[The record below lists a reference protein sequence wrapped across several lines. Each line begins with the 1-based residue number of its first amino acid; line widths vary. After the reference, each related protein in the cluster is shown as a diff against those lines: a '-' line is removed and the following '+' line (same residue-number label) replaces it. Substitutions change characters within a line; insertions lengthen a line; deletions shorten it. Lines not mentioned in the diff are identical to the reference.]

1 MLSRLDLTQ
10 QVQCN
15 SVVVLCSHSSPSSLV
30 LSFFSKKKMMAVH
43 QIISGIHLVD
53 SLGRPVNPQLG
64 FQIQGMSGRFVILF
78 LLAYLLLRNALGV
91 EFRRRG
97 SKVC

>member
-15 SVVVLCSHSSPSSLV
+15 SFVVLCTHSSLYSLAL
-30 LSFFSKKKMMAVH
+30 LSFFSKKKMMAVN

-64 FQIQGMSGRFVILF
+64 FQIQGMSGRFVKLF
-78 LLAYLLLRNALGV
+78 LLAYLL
-91 EFRRRG
+91 
-97 SKVC
+97 